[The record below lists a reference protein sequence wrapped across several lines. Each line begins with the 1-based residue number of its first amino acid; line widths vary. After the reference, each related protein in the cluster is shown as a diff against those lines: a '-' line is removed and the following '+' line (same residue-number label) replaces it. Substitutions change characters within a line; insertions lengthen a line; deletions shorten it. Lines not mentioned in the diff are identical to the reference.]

1 MRVLIVGCGYVGMA
15 LGAELARAGHH
26 VFGLKRGG
34 DTTEMS
40 HAGIRPILADITQPA
55 TLALI
60 QPEFDCVVNTIS
72 SSKGGVEEYR
82 RVYLEGTLRL
92 VEWLSRAP
100 LQSYIYTSS
109 TSVYAQTDGSW
120 VTEESP
126 TEPKNETSRILVET
140 EQALLQAVRN
150 QSFPA
155 IILRVAGIY
164 GPERGHLF
172 HQYLRGEA
180 RLDGDGSRLINMA
193 HRDDVGRGIVAAMQK
208 GRPGGV
214 YNVADDEPV
223 TQKEY
228 FQWLSDQLH
237 MPMPSVATEAERGP
251 RKRGLTH
258 KRVSNRK
265 LRLELQ
271 CELKYPTYRQGYTAE
286 IARLQAAG
294 KLPVGPGQ

>member
-55 TLALI
+55 TPALI

-180 RLDGDGSRLINMA
+180 R
-193 HRDDVGRGIVAAMQK
+193 
-208 GRPGGV
+208 
-214 YNVADDEPV
+214 
-223 TQKEY
+223 
-228 FQWLSDQLH
+228 
-237 MPMPSVATEAERGP
+237 
-251 RKRGLTH
+251 
-258 KRVSNRK
+258 
-265 LRLELQ
+265 
-271 CELKYPTYRQGYTAE
+271 
-286 IARLQAAG
+286 
-294 KLPVGPGQ
+294 